1 MFQEQHP
8 RDTSNFVPT
17 FLKLKQIILLRH
29 RNFVQLLNEFNT
41 TLEMFTRDEPH
52 YLRFTIVPHSDSN
65 ILWKALMRIAC
76 SKILRTD
83 QSKSNEIILNLQ
95 QFLSVHESLCQ
106 QISTLQCSDTA
117 LYNSSPGDENSS
129 FTTAKLSFNVPND
142 NECCICMDRKPNLV
156 LPCTHR
162 FCDEC
167 FQQWSSQTTATSS
180 HTCPLCRVDVNS
192 DSGFVLAETPKYDK
206 KNLNQFHR
214 IRIVLG
220 NESCDLDSTISA
232 CVYAYFLHTTCS
244 NQKEILHLSVM
255 SNNASTFRL
264 RTEVRWLLK
273 EDYSNVICID
283 DINLNEIHNQ
293 RKLDIILVDH
303 NYLNSNLN
311 ENVIEIIDH
320 HPLKNGSIMLQ
331 DPSKIKIEYVGSC
344 CTLIAEKLFSLNF
357 KMTEEIAYLL
367 TGPIVFDT
375 VNFSSSAGKTTEKDR
390 QIYAQLQTYRPQSD
404 NDLELYD
411 NIMKSSADVTG
422 LSVQDLLRKDA
433 KQLSGSNICLIMSSL
448 PMNYTVEDFFGKL
461 KTLNDINEFL
471 SENENTDGVIITS
484 VKVENTVTKRQLG
497 FYFKKIEHTQLIYKY
512 ILSEEVNLDLQE
524 RSIPINQ
531 ARIKLFDQKNVL
543 ASRKQ
548 ILPLMEQFIK
558 DLVKSDIS

>member
-8 RDTSNFVPT
+8 RDTSSDEEGLDNDHQLEYKFPSDNLDFVPT

-206 KNLNQFHR
+206 VKKMLT
-214 IRIVLG
+214 
-220 NESCDLDSTISA
+220 ES
-232 CVYAYFLHTTCS
+232 
-244 NQKEILHLSVM
+244 IL
-255 SNNASTFRL
+255 
-264 RTEVRWLLK
+264 
-273 EDYSNVICID
+273 
-283 DINLNEIHNQ
+283 
-293 RKLDIILVDH
+293 
-303 NYLNSNLN
+303 
-311 ENVIEIIDH
+311 
-320 HPLKNGSIMLQ
+320 
-331 DPSKIKIEYVGSC
+331 
-344 CTLIAEKLFSLNF
+344 
-357 KMTEEIAYLL
+357 
-367 TGPIVFDT
+367 
-375 VNFSSSAGKTTEKDR
+375 
-390 QIYAQLQTYRPQSD
+390 
-404 NDLELYD
+404 
-411 NIMKSSADVTG
+411 
-422 LSVQDLLRKDA
+422 
-433 KQLSGSNICLIMSSL
+433 SL
-448 PMNYTVEDFFGKL
+448 PGDLRNRG
-461 KTLNDINEFL
+461 ND
-471 SENENTDGVIITS
+471 GTS
-484 VKVENTVTKRQLG
+484 MTGSYRE
-497 FYFKKIEHTQLIYKY
+497 
-512 ILSEEVNLDLQE
+512 
-524 RSIPINQ
+524 
-531 ARIKLFDQKNVL
+531 
-543 ASRKQ
+543 
-548 ILPLMEQFIK
+548 
-558 DLVKSDIS
+558 